1 MTASS
6 FCLYSVALKIFLLVS
21 KPKPKLEPY
30 LSLTW
35 FVEKTTQS
43 VLQRTECINW

>member
-1 MTASS
+1 MIINV
-6 FCLYSVALKIFLLVS
+6 FLNQKKKKLLLLVS